1 MGDLWNPFDNN
12 NPVYAKL
19 ARELDMK
26 RYRVKTGALL
36 TVTAI
41 GLIAFSQRNNASK
54 LSSKIFGGRVN
65 QFGVIIRK

>member
-19 ARELDMK
+19 ARELDMT

-36 TVTAI
+36 IGTVLII
-41 GLIAFSQRNNASK
+41 GYTQRSN
-54 LSSKIFGGRVN
+54 LPFLGGRVN
-65 QFGVIIRK
+65 QFGVVSRK

>member
-19 ARELDMK
+19 ARELDMQ

-36 TVTAI
+36 IATVLII
-41 GLIAFSQRNNASK
+41 GYTQRSN
-54 LSSKIFGGRVN
+54 LFGIGGRVN
-65 QFGVIIRK
+65 QFGVVSRK

>member
-19 ARELDMK
+19 ARELDMQ

-36 TVTAI
+36 IATVLVLA
-41 GLIAFSQRNNASK
+41 AYNQRSN
-54 LSSKIFGGRVN
+54 LPFLGGRVN
-65 QFGVIIRK
+65 QFGVVSRK

>member
-19 ARELDMK
+19 ARELDMQ

-36 TVTAI
+36 IATVLVLAAYNQRSN
-41 GLIAFSQRNNASK
+41 LPNPFS
-54 LSSKIFGGRVN
+54 GGRVN
-65 QFGVIIRK
+65 QFGVVSRK

>member
-36 TVTAI
+36 IATVLII
-41 GLIAFSQRNNASK
+41 GYTQQSNLPF
-54 LSSKIFGGRVN
+54 LGGRVN
-65 QFGVIIRK
+65 QFGVVSRK

>member
-19 ARELDMK
+19 ARELDMQ

-36 TVTAI
+36 TVTAF

-54 LSSKIFGGRVN
+54 LYSKIFSGRVN

>member
-19 ARELDMK
+19 ARELDMQ

-36 TVTAI
+36 IATVLVI
-41 GLIAFSQRNNASK
+41 GAVTRQSNL
-54 LSSKIFGGRVN
+54 FGIGGPVN
-65 QFGVIIRK
+65 QFGVVSRK

>member
-19 ARELDMK
+19 ARELDMQ

-36 TVTAI
+36 IATVLII
-41 GLIAFSQRNNASK
+41 GYTQQSNLFGI
-54 LSSKIFGGRVN
+54 GGRVN
-65 QFGVIIRK
+65 QFGVVSRK

>member
-19 ARELDMK
+19 ARELNMK

-36 TVTAI
+36 IATVLII
-41 GLIAFSQRNNASK
+41 GYTQQSNLPF
-54 LSSKIFGGRVN
+54 LGGRVN
-65 QFGVIIRK
+65 QFGVVSRK

>member
-19 ARELDMK
+19 ARELDMT

-41 GLIAFSQRNNASK
+41 GLIAFSQRNNT
-54 LSSKIFGGRVN
+54 LLGGRVN
-65 QFGVIIRK
+65 QFGVIRRK

>member
-19 ARELDMK
+19 ARELDMT

-36 TVTAI
+36 IGTVLII
-41 GLIAFSQRNNASK
+41 GYTQRSN
-54 LSSKIFGGRVN
+54 LPDPFFGGRVN
-65 QFGVIIRK
+65 QFGVVSRK

>member
-36 TVTAI
+36 IATVLII
-41 GLIAFSQRNNASK
+41 GYTQQSNLPF
-54 LSSKIFGGRVN
+54 FGGRVN
-65 QFGVIIRK
+65 QFGVVSRK